1 MRVRLLEGKCSGHAQ
16 CYAVDE
22 RLFPIDEMGYS
33 TVTVSPIRSDDEEQ
47 ARRGVA
53 ACPER
58 VLVIEHD
65 L

>member
-33 TVTVSPIRSDDEEQ
+33 TVTVSPIRSDDEDT
-47 ARRGVA
+47 ARLSSRVA
-53 ACPER
+53 IR
-58 VLVIEHD
+58 L
-65 L
+65 